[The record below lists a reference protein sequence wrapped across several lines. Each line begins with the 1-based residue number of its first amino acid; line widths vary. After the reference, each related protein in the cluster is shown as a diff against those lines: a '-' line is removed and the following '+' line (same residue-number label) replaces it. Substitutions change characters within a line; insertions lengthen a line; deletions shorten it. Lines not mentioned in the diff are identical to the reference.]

1 MLDAG
6 PATAA
11 ICSGDSYTLS
21 TASVSNFS
29 SFQWSTSGTGSFSP
43 NESDQNP
50 TYTPSASDIVSGQVT
65 LTLSALGNGTCTTA
79 SDDLVLSIDPLPI
92 ISTTSSTLLFC
103 DDVSQL
109 SISGVSAVNY
119 DPTSVKWITNGAGF
133 FIDDN
138 ALNPEYI
145 PQGADF
151 ISGVEVYLSING
163 AASMAC
169 SSAIAQSQI
178 AINFSPAV
186 NVFAGPAAEICSN
199 ETFF

>member
-1 MLDAG
+1 M
-6 PATAA
+6 
-11 ICSGDSYTLS
+11 TL
-21 TASVSNFS
+21 
-29 SFQWSTSGTGSFSP
+29 
-43 NESDQNP
+43 
-50 TYTPSASDIVSGQVT
+50 
-65 LTLSALGNGTCTTA
+65 
-79 SDDLVLSIDPLPI
+79 
-92 ISTTSSTLLFC
+92 
-103 DDVSQL
+103 
-109 SISGVSAVNY
+109 VNY
-119 DPTSVKWITNGAGF
+119 YPCIF

-199 ETFF
+199 ETFSITNATASSNATILWSTSGTGTFSNKNITNPIYTPSASDIINGAVELTITGTGQPVCNPAIDSFILSITQSPEISLAQNIFNICF